1 MQATQPEQA
10 IKLFSECLNRGD
22 LEGALTLYAPD
33 ASFAPEPGT
42 QVSGESAIRVALE
55 GFFAIDPT
63 IEGEIQ
69 GVLETGD
76 LALVHNR
83 WHLRGR
89 QPDGEPV
96 QMKGTS
102 ADVIQRQPD
111 GSWRILI
118 DNPWGA

>member
-1 MQATQPEQA
+1 MNATSADQA
-10 IKLFSECLNRGD
+10 IQLFSQRLNEGD
-22 LEGALTLYAPD
+22 LEGALALYESD
-33 ASFAPEPGT
+33 ASFSPQPGA
-42 QVSGESAIRVALE
+42 QVTGVDEIRGALE
-55 GFFAIDPT
+55 GFFALDPT

-96 QMKGTS
+96 EMEGTS
-102 ADVIQRQPD
+102 ADVVRRDAD
-111 GSWRILI
+111 GTWRILI
-118 DNPWGA
+118 DNPWGQ